1 MTAAARRLVVA
12 SRNPVKSQA
21 VARGYARVFPDHS
34 VELVTASVES
44 GVADQPMSNSEA
56 LEGATNRAR
65 AARAASPDADLW
77 FGVEGGIEDTDNG
90 MTAFAWIVVASADR
104 MGRGRTATFYLP
116 DEVARL
122 VRGGMELGDADDVVF
137 GRSNSKQQDGAIG
150 LLTDN
155 VIDRTA
161 LYEHGVIMALV
172 PFKNDELY
180 R

>member
-1 MTAAARRLVVA
+1 VTATGRRLVVA
-12 SRNPVKSQA
+12 SNNPVKSRA

-34 VELVTASVES
+34 IELVNASVES
-44 GVADQPMSNSEA
+44 GVADQPMSSDEA
-56 LEGATNRAR
+56 LDGATNRAI
-65 AARAASPDADLW
+65 AARAAAPDADLW
-77 FGVEGGIEDTDNG
+77 FGVEGGIEDTEHG

-104 MGRGRTATFYLP
+104 LGRGRTASFFLP

-150 LLTDN
+150 LLTSN
-155 VIDRTA
+155 VVDRTA

-172 PFKNDELY
+172 PLKNDGLY
-180 R
+180 G